1 MPACRRRAD
10 YLAYPMRPT
19 PTPASRLP
27 PNKSGLHPRNRQ
39 RGRYDFA
46 QLIGCSPELARFVAR
61 NAYGD
66 DSIDFADPAAVRALN
81 AALLKFN
88 YGVDHWALP
97 PQYLCPP
104 IPGRADYVH
113 YLADLLAERHGGEVP
128 TGDAVRVLDVGVG
141 ANCIYPL
148 IGHGEY
154 GWHFVGFDIDRAAL
168 DCAQAMLDAN
178 PRFAEAIEL
187 RLQGNPRAIFRGMI
201 GERERFH
208 LTLCNPPFHASLA
221 EARAGSERKWRN
233 LGKDDPDAASPRLN
247 FGGHGAELHCPGGEE
262 GFIRRMIAESADY
275 SEQCLWFS
283 SLVSKA
289 TTLPVALRALRAAGA
304 REHRVIDMA
313 QGQKRSRILAWTY
326 YDEDE
331 RRA

>member
-19 PTPASRLP
+19 PKTASPLP

-46 QLIGCSPELARFVAR
+46 QLIGCSPALTRFVAR
-61 NAYGD
+61 NPYGD

-113 YLADLLAERHGGEVP
+113 YLADLLAERHGGEIP

-168 DCAQAMLDAN
+168 DCAQTMLDAN
-178 PRFAEAIEL
+178 PSFAAAIEL

-233 LGKDDPDAASPRLN
+233 LGKADPDAAAPRLN

-289 TTLPVALRALRAAGA
+289 ATLPVALRALRAAGA